1 MNKQFNW
8 IWIHRRESWSAF
20 ENKIYL
26 LHTTVPAT
34 ATETATNQKIATQKL
49 RFWTWDHI
57 WSLVAL
63 FTLNVTHWK
72 KNTPAKPL
80 LLYARWFH
88 AIANFINNLTRT
100 THNQFG
106 FMTLLSSIIRLN
118 WHFLRKYQR
127 LGLIITKMQKIG
139 IYRLLLLLN
148 KKLYHELQITVNEE
162 KKTHNPKET

>member
-1 MNKQFNW
+1 MNTSTRKLICVWKQDLLATHNSTSNGN
-8 IWIHRRESWSAF
+8 RNGNKP
-20 ENKIYL
+20 ENSNTKTAIL
-26 LHTTVPAT
+26 NMRSHMIVGCIVHIKCHT
-34 ATETATNQKIATQKL
+34 L
-49 RFWTWDHI
+49 
-57 WSLVAL
+57 
-63 FTLNVTHWK
+63 K

-162 KKTHNPKET
+162 KRTHNPKET